1 MGHLKLNQLYLLI
14 THTIKLVLFFYKN
27 AFGLRRYARKD
38 GNSIVKI
45 GVVIEG
51 INLCARGQKPR
62 GTHRQ
67 KKVSYSPSLCS
78 AK

>member
-14 THTIKLVLFFYKN
+14 THTVKLVLFFYKN

-45 GVVIEG
+45 GGIEG
-51 INLCARGQKPR
+51 INLRARGQKLR

-67 KKVSYSPSLCS
+67 KKVFYSPSLCS